1 MVETLEKNY
10 CKSVT
15 PKAYQINIDAFKEI
29 LTRMKNNRA
38 PAPDKIFAYA
48 IKKLPSTHLFWVNAF
63 VHAFENSKRLPDWL
77 VRLRT
82 MLLPKNQETGIK
94 KNYPP
99 RACLNIT
106 YIKYTPVNWINSW
119 KIIV

>member
-1 MVETLEKNY
+1 
-10 CKSVT
+10 
-15 PKAYQINIDAFKEI
+15 
-29 LTRMKNNRA
+29 MKNNRA
-38 PAPDKIFAYA
+38 PGRDKIIAYA

-63 VHAFENSKRLPDWL
+63 VQAFENNKRLPDWL

-99 RACLNIT
+99 IACLNIT
-106 YIKYTPVNWINSW
+106 YKLYTS
-119 KIIV
+119 